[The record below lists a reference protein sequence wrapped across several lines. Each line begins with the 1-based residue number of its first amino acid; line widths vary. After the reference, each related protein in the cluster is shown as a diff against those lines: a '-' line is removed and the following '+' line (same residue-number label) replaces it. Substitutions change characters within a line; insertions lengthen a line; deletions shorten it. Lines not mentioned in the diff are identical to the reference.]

1 MSVKL
6 GERSLSASPR
16 DGGSRGTAAL
26 HSAHSTELSGDTG
39 TAAAKRLTTGTS
51 NTTGTHSCSRACIPK
66 QLRRGKQAALL
77 STSRRGRKI
86 RNQGEAQA
94 KAPGNSFC
102 LPAAEDNSH
111 QTFKPLWSHH
121 HSLKPFGARIVCAS
135 CNPLRISRKEYLG
148 LLLLF

>member
-16 DGGSRGTAAL
+16 GRREQRHSSAAQHTQLSR
-26 HSAHSTELSGDTG
+26 DTG
-39 TAAAKRLTTGTS
+39 TAAAKRLTRGTS

-86 RNQGEAQA
+86 RNQGEVQA

-102 LPAAEDNSH
+102 LPAAEDDSH
-111 QTFKPLWSHH
+111 QAFKPLWSHH